1 MLDREKTS
9 AISKFLRKHLAE
21 LLIVCGV
28 LLMAVNAVHFSW
40 RDRVLSVQ
48 SEQVE
53 EYQATTPA
61 PERRAEPSHIFIQW
75 RVDTPI
81 AAGIIQD
88 GKWTVHEKEA
98 TFLASSARPGEK
110 GNSILYG
117 HNKREIL
124 GNIRVLQPGEKIK
137 ITTSDGMEHWYTVE
151 KTQQVAADNL
161 EWLQPTE
168 EEVLTI
174 YTCAGFMDRERFLVR
189 ALPVEPEP
197 PPAPT
202 PEEA

>member
-1 MLDREKTS
+1 MLDREKIS
-9 AISKFLRKHLAE
+9 SISKSLRKHTAE
-21 LLIVCGV
+21 VLILGGV
-28 LLMAVNAVHFSW
+28 ALMAVNAVHFSW

-48 SEQVE
+48 SASIE
-53 EYQATTPA
+53 EYQASAPT
-61 PERRAEPSHIFIQW
+61 PERAAEPTHIFIQW

-81 AAGIIQD
+81 AEGVIQD

-124 GNIRVLQPGEKIK
+124 GNIRVLVPGEKIL
-137 ITTSDGMEHWYTVE
+137 ITTSDGAEHWYAVE

-168 EEVLTI
+168 DEVLTI
-174 YTCAGFMDRERFLVR
+174 YTCAGFLDRERFVVR
-189 ALPVEPEP
+189 AVPLEPEP
-197 PPAPT
+197 PPAAT